1 MVATHGSSLGHER
14 SSLDWRAACIVVLL
28 HAALVLTLL
37 NHRNAQDPAHPAR
50 MMLVRLWDAALERKP
65 ERLPSPAAARRARH
79 ANNNTTAATR
89 QPAARPQPER
99 RPRVAE
105 GREAIVDGSATAAAG
120 AAATITASNGASG
133 SSAASGDAGYTGP
146 RFKPPRVTR
155 RVALDYPAT
164 ALHARQQGTVEVV
177 VTIAADGRAR
187 EAHLSRSS
195 GALALD
201 DAAVAAALAY
211 TYQPGERYGKPVE
224 AQGFVSVDWK
234 IGMRAVERHMP
245 VAQSPEQEAEQKRLQ
260 CLGSRSHEIELMR
273 NASLCGPP
281 RRR

>member
-28 HAALVLTLL
+28 HVALVLTLL
-37 NHRNAQDPAHPAR
+37 NHRNTQNPAHPAR

-65 ERLPSPAAARRARH
+65 ERVPSPAAAPPATRA
-79 ANNNTTAATR
+79 NGTAAAAHLL
-89 QPAARPQPER
+89 AARPQPER

-105 GREAIVDGSATAAAG
+105 GREAIADGSATAAAG
-120 AAATITASNGASG
+120 AAATIAASDGASG
-133 SSAASGDAGYTGP
+133 SATTSGDATYTGP

-187 EAHLSRSS
+187 EAHVSRSS

-201 DAAVAAALAY
+201 DAAVAAVLAY